1 MKQIIGIYLVNIL
14 VILGNWY
21 MFNILL
27 NVHISFIGVVIA
39 IIFSI
44 ICNFMRVD
52 NLPKN
57 REITLR
63 VVIMFTTL
71 YCIIAL
77 ILCATSY
84 LKGYNYNFNWLIVVL
99 TIQIIINYF
108 IRFLFFKKLVDKM

>member
-1 MKQIIGIYLVNIL
+1 MVNIL

-21 MFNILL
+21 IFNILL
-27 NVHISFIGVVIA
+27 HIHISFIGVVIA

-44 ICNFMRVD
+44 ICNFMRAD

-77 ILCATSY
+77 ILCAISY